1 MNSREQLQK
10 IYLDW
15 FNNFLSIRV
24 FSQYYGI
31 SEESAIK
38 LIDVGREVHNQIAE
52 LEKYKDSVAEF
63 NGG

>member
-38 LIDVGREVHNQIAE
+38 LIDVGREVHNQIVE